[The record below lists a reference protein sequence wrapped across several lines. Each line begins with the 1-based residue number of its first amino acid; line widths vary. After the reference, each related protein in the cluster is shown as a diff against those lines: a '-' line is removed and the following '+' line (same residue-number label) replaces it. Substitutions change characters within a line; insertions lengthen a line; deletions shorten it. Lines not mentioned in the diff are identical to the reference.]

1 MFPPPPP
8 LYEERGR
15 RPNRREFWAKKSCCG
30 REPEK
35 TASPKN
41 AVPIKKLSEKEIKQQ
56 VKTRYDEF
64 AKQGGS
70 ADGCCPLV
78 GESTESFAL
87 EHGLYSQEDL
97 ALIPKLAINLS
108 RGCGNPTN
116 FANLQPGEVVADFGS
131 GGGIDL
137 VLAAH
142 KVGPTG
148 KVIGIDF
155 TPHMIER
162 AKQVMKEAG
171 LPGRADFI
179 LLDIENPQVPDN
191 IADVVISN
199 CVINLCPCKPCVY
212 KQIFDIL
219 KPGGRLAISDIVT
232 IGDVDPKVREY
243 FQSIWAG
250 GIGGAIPED
259 EYFKIVQDA
268 GFSQI
273 KVVARHILGS
283 KELDEMASC
292 PGEKFSPAFSKE
304 KLAQIQGKIVST
316 KFVAV
321 KPKE

>member
-1 MFPPPPP
+1 M
-8 LYEERGR
+8 
-15 RPNRREFWAKKSCCG
+15 NTAKKSCCG
-30 REPEK
+30 GEPEK

-41 AVPIKKLSEKEIKQQ
+41 AVFIKKLSEKEIKQQ

-64 AKQGGS
+64 AKEGGS
-70 ADGCCPLV
+70 AEGCCPLV
-78 GESTESFAL
+78 GKSTESFAL

-97 ALIPKLAINLS
+97 ALSSKLAINLS
-108 RGCGNPTN
+108 RGCGNPVS

-155 TPHMIER
+155 APHMIER

-171 LPGRADFI
+171 LSGGAEFI

-212 KQIFDIL
+212 KQVFDIL

-232 IGDVDPKVREY
+232 IGDVDPKIREY

-250 GIGGAIPED
+250 CTGGAMPED

-268 GFSQI
+268 GFSRL
-273 KVVARHILGS
+273 KVVAHHILGP

-292 PGEKFSPAFSKE
+292 PGKKFSPIFSEE
-304 KLAQIQGKIVST
+304 KLAQMQGKIVST
-316 KFVAV
+316 KFTAV
-321 KPKE
+321 KAKE

>member
-1 MFPPPPP
+1 MRKP
-8 LYEERGR
+8 
-15 RPNRREFWAKKSCCG
+15 CCG
-30 REPEK
+30 EKPEEISPQK
-35 TASPKN
+35 TTIPVKE
-41 AVPIKKLSEKEIKQQ
+41 LSVKEIKQE
-56 VKTRYDEF
+56 VKTRYDQF
-64 AKQGGS
+64 AKEGGS

-78 GESTESFAL
+78 GGNTESFAL

-108 RGCGNPTN
+108 RGCGNPTS

-155 TPHMIER
+155 APHMIER
-162 AKQVMKEAG
+162 AKQVMEEAG
-171 LPGRADFI
+171 LSNRAEFI

-212 KQIFDIL
+212 KQVFNIL
-219 KPGGRLAISDIVT
+219 KPGGRLAISDIVI
-232 IGDVDPKVREY
+232 IGDVDPKIREY

-250 GIGGAIPED
+250 CTGGAIPED
-259 EYFKIVQDA
+259 EYFKIVQEA
-268 GFSQI
+268 GFGQL
-273 KVVARHILGS
+273 KVVARHTLGP

-292 PGEKFSPAFSKE
+292 PGKKFSPTFSEE
-304 KLAQIQGKIVST
+304 KLAQMQGKIVST

>member
-1 MFPPPPP
+1 M
-8 LYEERGR
+8 
-15 RPNRREFWAKKSCCG
+15 KKPCCG
-30 REPEK
+30 GKPEETFSQK
-35 TASPKN
+35 STS
-41 AVPIKKLSEKEIKQQ
+41 EIKQE
-56 VKTRYDEF
+56 VKRRYDTF
-64 AKQGGS
+64 AKEGGS
-70 ADGCCPLV
+70 AEGCCPLV
-78 GESTESFAL
+78 GGSTESFAL

-108 RGCGNPTN
+108 RGCGNPTS
-116 FANLQPGEVVADFGS
+116 FANLQLGEVVADFGS

-155 TPHMIER
+155 ALHMSER
-162 AKQVMKEAG
+162 SKQVMKEAG
-171 LPGRADFI
+171 LSDRAEFI

-191 IADVVISN
+191 IANVVISN

-212 KQIFDIL
+212 KQVFDIL

-243 FQSIWAG
+243 FQSIWSG
-250 GIGGAIPED
+250 CTGGAIPED
-259 EYFKIVQDA
+259 EYFKIVEGA
-268 GFSQI
+268 GFSQL
-273 KVVARHILGS
+273 KVVARHVLGP
-283 KELDEMASC
+283 KELNEMASC
-292 PGEKFSPAFSKE
+292 PGKKFSPAFSQE
-304 KLAQIQGKIVST
+304 KLAQMQGKIVST

>member
-1 MFPPPPP
+1 M
-8 LYEERGR
+8 
-15 RPNRREFWAKKSCCG
+15 NKAKKPCCG
-30 REPEK
+30 GEPEK

-41 AVPIKKLSEKEIKQQ
+41 AVPIKKLSEKEIKQE
-56 VKTRYDEF
+56 VKVRYDKF
-64 AKQGGS
+64 AEEGGS
-70 ADGCCPLV
+70 VEGCCPLV
-78 GESTESFAL
+78 GGSTESFAL

-97 ALIPKLAINLS
+97 SLIPKLAINLS
-108 RGCGNPTN
+108 RGCGNPTS
-116 FANLQPGEVVADFGS
+116 FANLQLGEVVADFGS

-137 VLAAH
+137 VLAVH

-155 TPHMIER
+155 APHMIER
-162 AKQVMKEAG
+162 AKQVMEEAG
-171 LPGRADFI
+171 LSDRAEFI

-250 GIGGAIPED
+250 CTGGAIPED
-259 EYFKIVQDA
+259 EYFKIVQEV
-268 GFSQI
+268 GFGQL
-273 KVVARHILGS
+273 KVIARHILGP
-283 KELDEMASC
+283 KELDEMATC
-292 PGEKFSPAFSKE
+292 PGKKFSPTFSE
-304 KLAQIQGKIVST
+304 ERLTQMQGKIVST
-316 KFVAV
+316 KFTAV
-321 KPKE
+321 KAKE

>member
-1 MFPPPPP
+1 MRKP
-8 LYEERGR
+8 
-15 RPNRREFWAKKSCCG
+15 CCG
-30 REPEK
+30 GKPEE
-35 TASPKN
+35 TSPKK
-41 AVPIKKLSEKEIKQQ
+41 ATIPVKELSEVKIKQE
-56 VKTRYDEF
+56 VKERYDKF
-64 AKQGGS
+64 AKEGGS
-70 ADGCCPLV
+70 AEGCCPLV
-78 GESTESFAL
+78 GRSTESFAL

-116 FANLQPGEVVADFGS
+116 FANFQPGETVVDFGS

-155 TPHMIER
+155 APHIIER
-162 AKQVMKEAG
+162 AKQTMEEAG
-171 LPGRADFI
+171 LSNRAEFI

-212 KQIFDIL
+212 KQVLDIL
-219 KPGGRLAISDIVT
+219 KPGGRLAISDIVA

-250 GIGGAIPED
+250 CTGGAMPED
-259 EYFKIVQDA
+259 EYFKIVQEV
-268 GFSQI
+268 GFSQL
-273 KVVARHILGS
+273 KVIARHILGP

-292 PGEKFSPAFSKE
+292 PGKKFSPTFSEE
-304 KLAQIQGKIVST
+304 KLAQMQGKIVSV
-316 KFVAV
+316 KFIAV

>member
-1 MFPPPPP
+1 M
-8 LYEERGR
+8 
-15 RPNRREFWAKKSCCG
+15 NKAKKPCCG
-30 REPEK
+30 KREKPEK
-35 TASPKN
+35 TSPQK
-41 AVPIKKLSEKEIKQQ
+41 AAAEIKQE
-56 VKTRYDEF
+56 VKKRYDEF
-64 AKQGGS
+64 AKEGGS
-70 ADGCCPLV
+70 AEGCCPLA
-78 GESTESFAL
+78 GGSTESFAL

-108 RGCGNPTN
+108 RGCGNPIS
-116 FANLQPGEVVADFGS
+116 FANLQTGEVVADFGS

-155 TPHMIER
+155 APHMIER
-162 AKQVMKEAG
+162 AKQVMEEAG
-171 LPGRADFI
+171 LSDRAEFI

-219 KPGGRLAISDIVT
+219 KPGGHLAISDI
-232 IGDVDPKVREY
+232 IARGDVDPKVLSY
-243 FQSIWAG
+243 FRSIWSG
-250 GIGGAIPED
+250 CTGGAIPED
-259 EYFKIVQDA
+259 EYLKIVEEA
-268 GFSQI
+268 GFSQL
-273 KVVARHILGS
+273 KVVARHTLGP
-283 KELDEMASC
+283 KELDEMATC
-292 PGEKFSPAFSKE
+292 PGKKFSPTLSKE
-304 KLAQIQGKIVST
+304 TLLPMQGKIVSI